1 LLQEQ
6 GFLHLQH
13 QQQSLPMPLQLVVMQ
28 KQLPKREKSCREQ
41 PGEIIQ
47 QFQLYFYF
55 ILFLRRTPKT
65 SKK

>member
-1 LLQEQ
+1 
-6 GFLHLQH
+6 
-13 QQQSLPMPLQLVVMQ
+13 MPLQLVVMQ

-65 SKK
+65 SKN